1 MHDDNAAMSTPTLP
15 PADLRETLLRQ
26 HDVAWKLAS
35 HHLEGLTTAECLW
48 RPAGRGLHVRA
59 AADGTWI
66 AEWPEHE
73 GYHLGPPS
81 IAWVT
86 WHIGWWWS
94 MVLDHS
100 FGERRLAREHVL
112 WPGSAAAT
120 RAWLR
125 SLQTRWQMALA
136 DPALDL
142 ASTAHTHWPYRERPF
157 ADVAAWVNVELT
169 KNAAEIG
176 LLRFLHA
183 AQASAP
189 ADARLAEVV
198 DYWRRSRD
206 HWFAKSDAF
215 DAEFRERCAELHEQ
229 AASGAIEPHD
239 AVSALALVLLL
250 DQYPRNAF
258 RGTPRMFATDAAA
271 RAAADAAIA
280 RGHDAAIEH
289 DLRVFFYLPFE
300 HSEALADQERSLE
313 LHRAWDP
320 KEMRWAEVHHDI
332 VRRFGRFPHRNAVLG
347 RSSTPEEEAY
357 LASGGFQG

>member
-1 MHDDNAAMSTPTLP
+1 MSIATPAP
-15 PADLRETLLRQ
+15 SDLRATLLRQ

-35 HHLEGLTTAECLW
+35 HHLDGLTTAECLW
-48 RPAGRGLHVRA
+48 RPAARGLHVRPVP
-59 AADGTWI
+59 DGRWLPD
-66 AEWPEHE
+66 WPEHE

-100 FGERRLAREHVL
+100 FGSRSLDRDGVA
-112 WPGSAAAT
+112 WPGSAEAA
-120 RAWLR
+120 RAWIGSLAASWRERLSDLR
-125 SLQTRWQMALA
+125 
-136 DPALDL
+136 LDL
-142 ASTAHTHWPYRERPF
+142 ASTAHTHWPYRDRPL

-183 AQASAP
+183 VRTPEPEPPLA
-189 ADARLAEVV
+189 ARLADVV
-198 DYWRRSRD
+198 DYWRRNRA

-215 DAEFRERCAELHEQ
+215 DAEFRERCAELHGL

-239 AVSALALVLLL
+239 AESALALVLLL

-258 RGTPRMFATDAAA
+258 RGTPRMYATDAAA

-280 RGHDAAIEH
+280 RGWDRETEH
-289 DLRVFFYLPFE
+289 ALRVFFYLPFE
-300 HSEALADQERSLE
+300 HSESLADQERSLA

-320 KEMRWAEVHHDI
+320 RDMRWAEEHHDI
-332 VRRFGRFPHRNAVLG
+332 VRRYGRFPHRNEILG
-347 RSSTPEEEAY
+347 RDSTPEERAY